1 MDFSI
6 SILIIFSGVV
16 IYYLYEIIKHLI
28 HLQKLQLDT
37 NNSLYEL
44 NSKLSVLIQKLSN
57 N

>member
-1 MDFSI
+1 MEFI
-6 SILIIFSGVV
+6 FVIFVLFSGVV

-44 NSKLSVLIQKLSN
+44 NSKLSVLIQKSFN

>member
-1 MDFSI
+1 ME
-6 SILIIFSGVV
+6 IIFVIFVLFSGVV

-28 HLQKLQLDT
+28 HLQKLQVDT

-44 NSKLSVLIQKLSN
+44 NSKLSVLIQKSFN